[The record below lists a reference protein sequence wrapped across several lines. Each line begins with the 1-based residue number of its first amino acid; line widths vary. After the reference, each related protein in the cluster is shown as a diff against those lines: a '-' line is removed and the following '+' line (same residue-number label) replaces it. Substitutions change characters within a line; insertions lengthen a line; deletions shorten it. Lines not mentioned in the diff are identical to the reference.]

1 MVVLTPKTKA
11 ELESIIADGG
21 DRLIVIDFYATWCGP
36 CKMMG
41 PKFEAELESII
52 ADGGDRLIVIDFYAT
67 WCGPCK
73 MMGPKFE
80 KLSDEHK
87 AAMFV
92 KIDVDEQEE
101 ISDSYDINV
110 LPTFIL
116 IKNKEKLVSFRIVLK
131 QKHF

>member
-1 MVVLTPKTKA
+1 MHVSKE
-11 ELESIIADGG
+11 ELDAP
-21 DRLIVIDFYATWCGP
+21 T
-36 CKMMG
+36 
-41 PKFEAELESII
+41 KFEQLPNQLSSYEFSLQDAELESII

-116 IKNKEKLVSFRIVLK
+116 IKNKEKLEVIEGNVPDELRKAIEKFN
-131 QKHF
+131 